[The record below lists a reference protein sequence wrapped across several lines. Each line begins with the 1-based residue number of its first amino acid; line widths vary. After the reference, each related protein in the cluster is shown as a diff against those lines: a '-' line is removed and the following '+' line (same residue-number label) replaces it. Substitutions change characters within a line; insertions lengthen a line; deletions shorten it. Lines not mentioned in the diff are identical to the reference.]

1 MKRPYERALVT
12 GISGQDGA
20 LLAAHLLRS
29 GIDVAG
35 THRPGREP
43 DLWRLHELGIAAH
56 PRLQLH
62 ALDPADANACAA
74 LVGAFA
80 PDALFH
86 LAGQSRVADSF
97 VDPSA
102 SIVANGTSTV
112 NLLEALRTHAP
123 QAHFVLA
130 SSAEIFGAPMRSPQD
145 EATPLAARSPYG
157 LSKLVAHAAVGSWR
171 ASYGLRASSAILFNH
186 ESELRDPAFVTR
198 KLTRAV
204 ARIALGLD
212 QSVLLGNL
220 DARRDFGYAPDYV
233 AAMAV
238 MATCQSG
245 DDYVLATGVAA
256 SIREFAS
263 AAFAAAGI
271 ALEWSGT
278 GADEIGVERGS
289 GTVRVRVDAALLR
302 PFDAPLLVGDASKA
316 RGELGFAPSLDLAGL
331 ARCMVE
337 ADLRRLRERQDADR
351 EALQG

>member
-1 MKRPYERALVT
+1 MNLPYARALVT

-20 LLAAHLLRS
+20 LLAAHLLGR
-29 GIDVAG
+29 GVVVTG

-43 DLWRLHELGIAAH
+43 DLWRLRELGIAEH
-56 PRLQLH
+56 PRLHLH
-62 ALDPADANACAA
+62 ALDPADAAACAA
-74 LVGAFA
+74 RVADCA

-86 LAGQSRVADSF
+86 LAGQSRVAESF

-112 NLLEALRTHAP
+112 NLLEALRARAP

-130 SSAEIFGAPMRSPQD
+130 SSAEIFGAPQRAPQD
-145 EATPLAARSPYG
+145 ETTPLAARSPYG

-204 ARIALGLD
+204 ARIALGLE
-212 QSVLLGNL
+212 QAVLLGNL

-233 AAMAV
+233 AAMAT
-238 MATCQSG
+238 MAAREAGS
-245 DDYVLATGVAA
+245 DYVLATGVAA
-256 SIREFAS
+256 SIRDFAT

-271 ALEWSGT
+271 ALDWVGE
-278 GADEIGVERGS
+278 GAHEAGVERGS
-289 GTVRVRVDAALLR
+289 GTVRARIDAALLR
-302 PFDAPLLVGDASKA
+302 PFDAPLLVGDATKA
-316 RGELGFAPSLDLAGL
+316 RIELGFAPSLDLAGL
-331 ARCMVE
+331 ARRMLE
-337 ADLRRLRERQDADR
+337 ADLARERASPR
-351 EALQG
+351 A